1 EIGVHDGLSFSLWL
15 PEKSHRSGGGV
26 VIVHGAGSSKENHH
40 DFARAAVA
48 SGFGAIAFDQ
58 RGHGASKG
66 PMDSRVLD
74 DIASMAAL
82 LRGGLK
88 APEPPI
94 AIRGSSMGGYLA
106 ILAAPV
112 ADAQAVVAICP
123 A

>member
-1 EIGVHDGLSFSLWL
+1 MGRDHAMIARVRRRLQTVSPVRPSEIGVHDGLSFSLWL

-82 LRGGLK
+82 L
-88 APEPPI
+88 
-94 AIRGSSMGGYLA
+94 
-106 ILAAPV
+106 
-112 ADAQAVVAICP
+112 
-123 A
+123 